1 MSITREDALSLFYD
15 VVRLSGQYAKSHSSA
30 PACWAGQA
38 RCLAL
43 LEGSG
48 PISQKRLAEI
58 LQIRP
63 TSLSELVAKLE
74 RKGLICRAP
83 LPADKRSYRVAL
95 TDQGRAEIERVRRA
109 HICADL
115 EFVQA
120 FSDAEVCQLA
130 ALMQKAKTFYQQSQ
144 KPEGSL

>member
-1 MSITREDALSLFYD
+1 MKFFLFWN
-15 VVRLSGQYAKSHSSA
+15 VVTHLIY
-30 PACWAGQA
+30 PAD
-38 RCLAL
+38 R
-43 LEGSG
+43 SN
-48 PISQKRLAEI
+48 S
-58 LQIRP
+58 
-63 TSLSELVAKLE
+63 
-74 RKGLICRAP
+74 CRAP

>member
-1 MSITREDALSLFYD
+1 MSITREDALSLFYE

-63 TSLSELVAKLE
+63 LSE
-74 RKGLICRAP
+74 RACGQAGAEGP
-83 LPADKRSYRVAL
+83 DLP
-95 TDQGRAEIERVRRA
+95 G
-109 HICADL
+109 
-115 EFVQA
+115 
-120 FSDAEVCQLA
+120 A
-130 ALMQKAKTFYQQSQ
+130 AA
-144 KPEGSL
+144 GG